1 MRDDGGNVVPTCP
14 YSSIVA
20 ICLRELGVEFTS
32 HPIDLL
38 DKPSWFVE
46 QTAGTTPALCVD
58 GRWDGDSGSILK
70 MLMWGEVSCG
80 RLMPPSLA
88 DVNQEAA
95 ERLRREP
102 SGGSIG
108 DALFGAVIQYAIA
121 EEGEE
126 GSLAT
131 KKAALREAMRALS
144 SHLRSDRKQYVGGST
159 VCKDDAVCA
168 TALLLVGVV
177 AEYDFYGDIGLPEED
192 SIVRACGA

>member
-1 MRDDGGNVVPTCP
+1 MLFPQ
-14 YSSIVA
+14 S
-20 ICLRELGVEFTS
+20 
-32 HPIDLL
+32 
-38 DKPSWFVE
+38 
-46 QTAGTTPALCVD
+46 AG
-58 GRWDGDSGSILK
+58 
-70 MLMWGEVSCG
+70 
-80 RLMPPSLA
+80 
-88 DVNQEAA
+88 
-95 ERLRREP
+95 
-102 SGGSIG
+102 
-108 DALFGAVIQYAIA
+108 
-121 EEGEE
+121 EGEE